1 MRSRDRNS
9 RTLKRMQKRALNI
22 QVVDPKFDA
31 GNGASLHQFNQ
42 RLGKLGSYL
51 LEYNRV
57 LPQLI
62 ALDVAIKTE
71 ERVVGDLGD
80 RLLSAIGGRFGKDS
94 AEYAQAG
101 GTRKSDRRR
110 RSRKSTPVAAP
121 APVAVSHG

>member
-1 MRSRDRNS
+1 MRSRERNS
-9 RTLKRMQKRALNI
+9 RMLRKMQKRALNI

-42 RLGKLGSYL
+42 HIGKLETHLS
-51 LEYNRV
+51 EYNRV

-71 ERVVGDLGD
+71 ERIVADLGD
-80 RLLSAIGGRFGKDS
+80 RLLSSIGGRFGKDS
-94 AEYAQAG
+94 AQYAQAG

-110 RSRKSTPVAAP
+110 RSRRSE
-121 APVAVSHG
+121 PVAVSHG